1 MSDWQGRRFQVF
13 LQEKEG
19 APHQDVGSVHAPDV
33 EMALLN
39 ARDVFVRRPHCISL
53 WVVPA
58 EEIFSKTQEELQT
71 WQLSQQRTG
80 ELETYLVFCK
90 KKSAGTAVHIG
101 EVEAG
106 SHETA
111 LREAFERFHMEPLP
125 FTWWVFPAGC
135 VVQSD
140 PEDSASL
147 FLPAEEKPFRQSSYY
162 HVLTEMRQAREA
174 QDAGN

>member
-1 MSDWQGRRFQVF
+1 MADWQGRRFQVF

-19 APHQDVGSVHAPDV
+19 VPHQDVGSVHAPDV

-53 WVVPA
+53 WVVPV

-71 WQLSQQRTG
+71 WQPPEQHPG
-80 ELETYLVFCK
+80 DLETYLVFCK
-90 KKSAGTAVHIG
+90 RRSAGTAVHIG

-106 SHETA
+106 SPATA
-111 LREAFERFHMEPLP
+111 LREAFERFPMEPPP
-125 FTWWVFPAGC
+125 FTWWVFPAGM

-140 PEDSASL
+140 PEDAAPL
-147 FLPAEEKPFRQSSYY
+147 FLPAEDKPFRQSSYY